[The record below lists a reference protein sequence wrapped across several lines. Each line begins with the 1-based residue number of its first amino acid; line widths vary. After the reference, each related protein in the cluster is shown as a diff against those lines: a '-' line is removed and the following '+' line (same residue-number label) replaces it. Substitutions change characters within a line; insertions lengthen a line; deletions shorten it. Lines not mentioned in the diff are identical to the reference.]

1 MIPVEMKN
9 ARLKLVL
16 TIPTAAPIIVANNAM
31 ELLPVII
38 NITINDLSK

>member
-1 MIPVEMKN
+1 MIPVKIKN

-16 TIPTAAPIIVANNAM
+16 TIPTGAPIIVAHNAM

>member
-16 TIPTAAPIIVANNAM
+16 RIPTAAPIIVANNAM

>member
-16 TIPTAAPIIVANNAM
+16 RIPTAAQIIVANNAM

-38 NITINDLSK
+38 NIMINDLSK